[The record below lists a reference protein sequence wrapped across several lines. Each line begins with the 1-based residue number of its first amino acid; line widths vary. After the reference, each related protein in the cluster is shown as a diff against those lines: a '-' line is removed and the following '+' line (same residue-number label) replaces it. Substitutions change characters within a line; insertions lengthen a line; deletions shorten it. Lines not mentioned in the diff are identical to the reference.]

1 MASWCLELAQVQR
14 LWGWGARNNYRFLKH
29 QALPDTSTHCS
40 LWELNGEAERP
51 SGSPLSRGESP
62 PRPVGTETPSF
73 PNRSCLAL
81 SPDITDFSFRA
92 LPLRILFNVQI

>member
-29 QALPDTSTHCS
+29 QALPDTSTRQENCS

-51 SGSPLSRGESP
+51 SGSS
-62 PRPVGTETPSF
+62 
-73 PNRSCLAL
+73 
-81 SPDITDFSFRA
+81 
-92 LPLRILFNVQI
+92 LFLGHHQW